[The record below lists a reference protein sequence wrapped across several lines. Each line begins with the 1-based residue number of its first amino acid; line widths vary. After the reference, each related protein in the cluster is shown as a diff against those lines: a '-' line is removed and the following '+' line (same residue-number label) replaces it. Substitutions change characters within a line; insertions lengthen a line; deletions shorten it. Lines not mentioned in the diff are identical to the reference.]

1 MYFVLSERVMK
12 SSPNLKTSLNCA
24 FKHIGCK
31 ISAQVPARDSLLNNL
46 FAQAHKK
53 CGFISP
59 QKQGANPGGMREEEC
74 GKVSKAENPYL
85 MQGCFEII

>member
-1 MYFVLSERVMK
+1 MIFVLSERVMK

-31 ISAQVPARDSLLNNL
+31 ISAQVPAKRYSL

-59 QKQGANPGGMREEEC
+59 QKQGANPGGMREEER

-85 MQGCFEII
+85 MQGWFEII